1 MLYLADKSGKFGGKN
16 AAERATITQWLM
28 FQMGGLGPMF
38 GQMGYFYKFAGSEIE
53 DPRPRERYRDEAKR
67 LLNVLETELDD
78 KEWIA
83 GAYSIADM
91 AIAPWLR
98 ATDFYGTRDVL
109 GWDDYK
115 NVKAYLARFE
125 DRPAVQVGLVTP
137 PRS

>member
-1 MLYLADKSGKFGGKN
+1 
-16 AAERATITQWLM
+16 
-28 FQMGGLGPMF
+28 MF
-38 GQMGYFYKFAGSEIE
+38 GQMGYFYKFAGSEME

-115 NVKAYLARFE
+115 NVKAYLGRFE